1 MRRTYTVQ
9 DFVRRVDMKGKVL
22 VSLELPALD
31 PLDRFRS
38 FKVTPRSQVTRITS
52 CKVTPLQVTRIT
64 SYKGNSH
71 HIVQR

>member
-1 MRRTYTVQ
+1 
-9 DFVRRVDMKGKVL
+9 MKGKVL

-31 PLDRFRS
+31 TLDRFRS

-52 CKVTPLQVTRIT
+52 CKIRPLQVTRIT

-71 HIVQR
+71 HLAQDQALLAGNSHHLVQGH